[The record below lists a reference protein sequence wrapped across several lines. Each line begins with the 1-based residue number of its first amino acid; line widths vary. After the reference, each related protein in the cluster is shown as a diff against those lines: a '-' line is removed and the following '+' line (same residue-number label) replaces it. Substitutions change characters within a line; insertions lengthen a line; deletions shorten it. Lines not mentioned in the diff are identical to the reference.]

1 MPKTKAK
8 PVEVGA
14 SPNEVVLEPFTKIMR
29 FDKIQYEVQKV
40 VMGGIAGFL
49 FGEDKAQKDAWYKTT
64 AATKNR
70 TTLLQLASQIHSYL
84 DGTVS
89 EFADIDDYV
98 FRVLTRVRVNTT
110 DGRVIGNPTFD
121 VDIFKHFGKVTAKG
135 KEMKEN
141 IPVTFLYGT
150 NDEVTW
156 PKVNSLLTKAVH
168 EFKAIEYL
176 PYKNA
181 QSAPADMRAKAGK
194 TPTLVIKDIAFPVKL
209 KIEKDGTN
217 YFYIEDGADE
227 IRVAD
232 DKDLVVFLSKKSGLK
247 PEIIGGATVF
257 ESADKARDE
266 IKQIQTKIGK
276 DTKEEAEE
284 VDLVKSLGIE
294 GTLQNLEDTLSPLKK
309 KHLAEDL
316 TLELA
321 EIDGQ
326 LSDSKKKYEALSVEY
341 QVATEGLEN
350 LEKKAGKPGF
360 TNEQYY
366 AERWKIQ
373 TSKVTAREQMV
384 RLQALLRGKLTGR
397 VSALVRG
404 ATAKEG
410 EK

>member
-1 MPKTKAK
+1 VPKTKAK

-14 SPNEVVLEPFTKIMR
+14 VPNEVILEPFTKIMR
-29 FDKIQYEVQKV
+29 FGKIQYEVQRV

-49 FGEDKAQKDAWYKTT
+49 FGEDKPQKDAWYKTT
-64 AATKNR
+64 AAMKNR

-98 FRVLTRVRVNTT
+98 FRVLTRVRINTT
-110 DGRVIGNPTFD
+110 DGRIVGNPTFD

-135 KEMKEN
+135 KEMKES

-168 EFKAIEYL
+168 EFKAVEYL

-181 QSAPADMRAKAGK
+181 TSAPADMRAKAAK
-194 TPTLVIKDIAFPVKL
+194 TPTLIVKGVSYAVKL

-227 IRVAD
+227 VRIED
-232 DKDLVVFLSKKSGLK
+232 DKDLVVFLSKRSGLK
-247 PEIIGGATVF
+247 PEILGGATVF
-257 ESADKARDE
+257 ESADKARNE
-266 IKQIQTKIGK
+266 IKQIQAKIDK
-276 DTKEEAEE
+276 DSEDEAEE

-294 GTLQNLEDTLSPLKK
+294 GALQGLEDALSPLRK
-309 KHLAEDL
+309 KHLAEEAA
-316 TLELA
+316 LELA
-321 EIDGQ
+321 DLNEQ
-326 LSDSKKKYEALSVEY
+326 LSDCKKRYETVNVEY
-341 QVATEGLEN
+341 QVAMEGLAN
-350 LEKKAGKPGF
+350 LEKKTEKPGL

-373 TSKVTAREQMV
+373 TSKVTAREQLV
-384 RLQALLRGKLTGR
+384 KLQALLRGKLAAE
-397 VSALVRG
+397 VSAFVKNM
-404 ATAKEG
+404 AASKV